1 MSYVITEKCL
11 GERYA
16 TCVEVCPVD
25 CMHPGEFDLSEFPG
39 DLDAYKASFGDA
51 EVQDPA
57 PMLVIDPDACI
68 DCSLCKPECPID
80 AIVETEDE
88 DPEWA
93 EINRKLAIDDGWN
106 EHDPVEPRERND
118 PPHRPDVNE
127 IVNP

>member
-1 MSYVITEKCL
+1 MSYVVTEKCL

-25 CMHPGEFDLSEFPG
+25 CMHPGE
-39 DLDAYKASFGDA
+39 YKG
-51 EVQDPA
+51 EVF
-57 PMLVIDPDACI
+57 LVIDPDSCI

-93 EINRKLAIDDGWN
+93 EINRALALDEGWT
-106 EHDPVEPRERND
+106 EHEPVEARPRND
-118 PPHRPDVNE
+118 PPRKPGNE